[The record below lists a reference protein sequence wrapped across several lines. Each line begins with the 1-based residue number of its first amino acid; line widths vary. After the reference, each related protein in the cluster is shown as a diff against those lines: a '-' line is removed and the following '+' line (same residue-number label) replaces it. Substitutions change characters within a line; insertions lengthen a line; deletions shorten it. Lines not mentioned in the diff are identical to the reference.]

1 MILTDWAHEVG
12 LTVDALWNR
21 LNVTK
26 WSVERALTEPARNK
40 LPQLLVLVQNA
51 GYPNVNAFLKANS
64 ISPATFY
71 KLASGKGL
79 RPATRA
85 RLSSLLGVEV

>member
-1 MILTDWAHEVG
+1 MAGVPGNTNNLKHGHA
-12 LTVDALWNR
+12 R
-21 LNVTK
+21 
-26 WSVERALTEPARNK
+26 PARNK